1 MLPSCR
7 NVPTTADRINAG
19 NIHGNTSPKSYESTK
34 NCGRSADLS
43 CTFGR
48 FWDGY
53 GGQVREWQRKAKSKR
68 FQMQDR
74 IVGVDQS
81 WMACDEEVGRFVL
94 GKIVFFHQGT
104 DRITSH
110 QDWWDVFAVENMRTD
125 DILGTMPTVSI
136 HGLQHS
142 WGQQAIAFTNIT
154 GQDMDFEWKFLEQM
168 ARSKLTGGIF
178 GPTMDIPWGRTSM
191 G

>member
-1 MLPSCR
+1 
-7 NVPTTADRINAG
+7 
-19 NIHGNTSPKSYESTK
+19 
-34 NCGRSADLS
+34 
-43 CTFGR
+43 
-48 FWDGY
+48 
-53 GGQVREWQRKAKSKR
+53 
-68 FQMQDR
+68 MQDR

-142 WGQQAIAFTNIT
+142 
-154 GQDMDFEWKFLEQM
+154 
-168 ARSKLTGGIF
+168 
-178 GPTMDIPWGRTSM
+178 
-191 G
+191 